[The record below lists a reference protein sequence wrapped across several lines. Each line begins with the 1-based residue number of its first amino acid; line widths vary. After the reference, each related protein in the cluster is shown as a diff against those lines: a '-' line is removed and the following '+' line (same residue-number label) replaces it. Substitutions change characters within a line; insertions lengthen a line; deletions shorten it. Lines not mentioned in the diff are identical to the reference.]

1 MGKVEAVCIS
11 LKKGTPKQDIGE
23 CLIIEGYGLEK
34 DAHAGSERQVSLLSW
49 EDVKTFEDSVNEGKP
64 EDERMHLEPGAF
76 GENLL
81 ISGIDL
87 AKQEIGARLIVRDVV
102 LEITQIGKT
111 CHSGCTIT
119 QVTGK
124 CIMPK
129 KGVFAKVVRGGI
141 IMKGDRIETET
152 GTEIET
158 DTETRTKT
166 ETVIEIEA
174 ESEAGKKMEVEKETK
189 AEKRTG
195 LGTETE
201 TDGPAGGNKI
211 VATVITSSDRAYQG
225 VYEDKS
231 GPALADILKNEG
243 YKIAET
249 LILPDEEA
257 MMYQKLTEIAD
268 AGGVDVVFTTG
279 GTGFSERDRV
289 PEATSRACD
298 RMAPGISEAIR
309 SYSMQ
314 FTDKAMLSRGV
325 SGIRKKTL
333 IINLPGSPKAV
344 KESLEA
350 ILPAL
355 EHGIRIMRGEADG

>member
-87 AKQEIGARLIVRDVV
+87 AKQEIGARLIAHDVV

-152 GTEIET
+152 GTKIET
-158 DTETRTKT
+158 DTGTGTRTKT
-166 ETVIEIEA
+166 GTEIEI
-174 ESEAGKKMEVEKETK
+174 
-189 AEKRTG
+189 
-195 LGTETE
+195 
-201 TDGPAGGNKI
+201 
-211 VATVITSSDRAYQG
+211 
-225 VYEDKS
+225 
-231 GPALADILKNEG
+231 
-243 YKIAET
+243 
-249 LILPDEEA
+249 
-257 MMYQKLTEIAD
+257 
-268 AGGVDVVFTTG
+268 
-279 GTGFSERDRV
+279 
-289 PEATSRACD
+289 
-298 RMAPGISEAIR
+298 
-309 SYSMQ
+309 
-314 FTDKAMLSRGV
+314 
-325 SGIRKKTL
+325 
-333 IINLPGSPKAV
+333 
-344 KESLEA
+344 
-350 ILPAL
+350 
-355 EHGIRIMRGEADG
+355 

>member
-87 AKQEIGARLIVRDVV
+87 AKQEIGARLIAHDVV

-152 GTEIET
+152 GTKIET
-158 DTETRTKT
+158 DTETGTGTKT
-166 ETVIEIEA
+166 
-174 ESEAGKKMEVEKETK
+174 
-189 AEKRTG
+189 
-195 LGTETE
+195 GTETDE
-201 TDGPAGGNKI
+201 PAGGNKI

-243 YKIAET
+243 YKIAKT

-314 FTDKAMLSRGV
+314 FTDKAVLSRGV